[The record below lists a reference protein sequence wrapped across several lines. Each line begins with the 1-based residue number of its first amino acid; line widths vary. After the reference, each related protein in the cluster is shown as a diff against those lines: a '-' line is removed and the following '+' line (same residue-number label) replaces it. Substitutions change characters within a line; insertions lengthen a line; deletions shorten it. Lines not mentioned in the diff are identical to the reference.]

1 MPDKN
6 QIFKNKSFVLLKVS
20 LFLDDLHKL
29 ADYVVS

>member
-6 QIFKNKSFVLLKVS
+6 QIFKNTSFVLLKVS
-20 LFLDDLHKL
+20 LFLDDLYKL